1 MTFYRVRMVLARND
15 EFPEGSNAHG
25 YDLVVPLDEAGKL
38 DPVSWKNHTKDCIV
52 HRFWANAEDRRG
64 ILRHSG
70 KNWFIDYDTKTE
82 GDEEPFFKL
91 ERHEVKIGEYLSV
104 TEPDGDSHTFRV
116 VTLEPYVKK

>member
-1 MTFYRVRMVLARND
+1 MTLYRVRMVLARND

-38 DPVSWKNHTKDCIV
+38 DPFSWRNHTKDCIV
-52 HRFWANAEDRRG
+52 HRFWANADDRRG

-91 ERHEVKIGEYLSV
+91 ERHEVKIGEYLTV